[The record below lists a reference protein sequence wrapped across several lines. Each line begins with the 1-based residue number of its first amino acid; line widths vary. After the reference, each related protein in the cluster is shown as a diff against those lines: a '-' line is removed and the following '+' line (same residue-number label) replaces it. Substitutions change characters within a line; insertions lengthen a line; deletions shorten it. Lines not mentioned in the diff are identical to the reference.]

1 MRVIH
6 AEELRSGLAMT
17 VAIDAL
23 ERAFARE
30 DPSLS
35 VPPRSTLAT
44 PAGTLL
50 SMPAAGDAGV
60 GVKLVTLSEFN
71 PQRALPFVHAVYV
84 LFDVRTQE
92 PEAVIDGTEL
102 TAIRTAA
109 VSGLATRHLAN
120 PDASRVILFGAGVQ
134 ARAHLEAMVAV
145 RPIER
150 LTVVGRTPSRV
161 DALVERART
170 LGLEAQAGVPEDVAD
185 ADLVCTCTTS
195 AVSVFN
201 GHELAA
207 GTHINA
213 VGAYLAD
220 QRELD
225 TETIRRAKVVVETR
239 GVALAEAGDV
249 IIPITEGAI
258 DASHL
263 VADLNELVRGAPV
276 RSSAADVTAF
286 ISVGFAFEDLVVA
299 RAALD
304 ALA

>member
-1 MRVIH
+1 
-6 AEELRSGLAMT
+6 
-17 VAIDAL
+17 
-23 ERAFARE
+23 
-30 DPSLS
+30 
-35 VPPRSTLAT
+35 
-44 PAGTLL
+44 
-50 SMPAAGDAGV
+50 
-60 GVKLVTLSEFN
+60 
-71 PQRALPFVHAVYV
+71 
-84 LFDVRTQE
+84 
-92 PEAVIDGTEL
+92 
-102 TAIRTAA
+102 
-109 VSGLATRHLAN
+109 
-120 PDASRVILFGAGVQ
+120 
-134 ARAHLEAMVAV
+134 
-145 RPIER
+145 
-150 LTVVGRTPSRV
+150 V
-161 DALVERART
+161 DALVERGRT
-170 LGLEAQAGVPEDVAD
+170 LGLEAEAGVPEDVAD

-225 TETIRRAKVVVETR
+225 TETIRRARVVVETR

-249 IIPITEGAI
+249 IIPIAEGAI